1 MTRIRYRYRD
11 EEPSSGTAVATL
23 ALGALA
29 GFAVGVLV
37 AQKAGGLSGIAAQ
50 VRRRFAD
57 LDELDDEPARA
68 TGPVDEDEEA
78 LDEDALDEEA
88 AEVEAAI
95 EQEEREEAEAEAE
108 AAREGEELEEEEA
121 YGAEAGELEERVLE
135 AFEDDAVL
143 GERAI
148 DISAVADGVIE
159 LSGWVDSDAEVAHA
173 EEVTSAVDGV
183 RSVVN
188 RLEVGEHGSAPAAA
202 AERDVEVDVAKEAP
216 PPSRRR
222 SRRPP
227 RDDAAESD
235 AGA

>member
-11 EEPSSGTAVATL
+11 EEPSSGTAITTL
-23 ALGALA
+23 TLGALA

-50 VRRRFAD
+50 LRRRFAD
-57 LDELDDEPARA
+57 LEDEDDEPARVA
-68 TGPVDEDEEA
+68 GHAGDEELDEEA
-78 LDEDALDEEA
+78 LEEEA

-95 EQEEREEAEAEAE
+95 EEEERAEAEAEAE
-108 AAREGEELEEEEA
+108 AALEEEALEEEA
-121 YGAEAGELEERVLE
+121 HGADVGELEERVLE
-135 AFEDDAVL
+135 AFEDDTVL

-148 DISAVADGVIE
+148 DISAVADGTIE
-159 LSGWVDSDAEVAHA
+159 LSGWVDSDTEVAHA
-173 EEVTSAVDGV
+173 VAVTSAVDGV

-188 RLEVGEHGSAPAAA
+188 RLEVGEPGSASAAG
-202 AERDVEVDVAKEAP
+202 AERDVEVDVAKETP
-216 PPSRRR
+216 PPPARRR